1 MSIVVVGV
9 PYRSQHAPDPFADEG
24 DPFSESEDVSDPEG
38 SRDKSHGSP
47 AALDIAST
55 SGPRPDAPAGR
66 SRDKSHRESP
76 AAALGDEDIASTL
89 GPKAPDA
96 DEVDSSLVSF
106 PYEDPLAETADVG
119 STLAHLHIR
128 IQQRNGR
135 KTLTTL
141 QGLPKSMLFLVASY
155 LWFWY

>member
-1 MSIVVVGV
+1 MSIVVVSV

-24 DPFSESEDVSDPEG
+24 DPFSETEDGASDPDAPADR
-38 SRDKSHGSP
+38 SHDKSHGSP
-47 AALDIAST
+47 AVVDIAST
-55 SGPRPDAPAGR
+55 SGPRPNAPAGR
-66 SRDKSHRESP
+66 SRDKSHHESP
-76 AAALGDEDIASTL
+76 AAALGDEDIASIL
-89 GPKAPDA
+89 GPKVPDA
-96 DEVDSSLVSF
+96 DDVDSSLVSF

-141 QGLPKSMLFLVASY
+141 QGLPKSMFS
-155 LWFWY
+155 